1 MHPIHDRPEDRA
13 IRRVLTWVIV
23 GGTVA
28 GTLFAYPRYGL
39 FSLSTVGLAG
49 LGMML
54 ATGGYAAVLAILPST
69 SADEPPPPEPPAV

>member
-1 MHPIHDRPEDRA
+1 MHPVNDRPEDRA
-13 IRRVLTWVIV
+13 IRRVLTLVIL

-28 GTLFAYPRYGL
+28 GTLFGLPRYGL

-54 ATGGYAAVLAILPST
+54 ATAVYAAVLAILPST
-69 SADEPPPPEPPAV
+69 RADDGGEPPPY